1 MSVNKKKSNTKT
13 TVRILRKMKEKGQ
26 KITMLTAYD
35 YTMAKLVDQA
45 GIDAILVGDSAGNV
59 MAGYETTLS
68 VTMDEIIY
76 HAKSVKRAIQN
87 ALLVVDMPF
96 GTCSGD
102 PISSLHNAIRIMR
115 ETGAEALK
123 IEGGEELLPDI
134 KKIIAAGIPVM
145 GHLGLMPQSVHQY
158 GGFGLRAKSEA
169 EAQKLIRDAALLE
182 EAGCFAITLEKVPAS
197 LAEEIASSLKI
208 PVIGIGAGANVDG
221 QVLVV
226 HDMLGLNQ
234 EFLPKFVRKYAD
246 LGTTFTNAVSEYIL
260 DVKNSDFPS
269 AAESYEN
276 PIREII

>member
-1 MSVNKKKSNTKT
+1 MSVNKKKSNTKI
-13 TVRILRKMKEKGQ
+13 TVQILRKMKEKGQ

-68 VTMDEIIY
+68 VGIDEIIY
-76 HAKSVKRAIQN
+76 HARSVKRAIQN

-102 PISSLHNAIRIMR
+102 PISSLHNAVRIMR

-246 LGTTFTNAVSEYIL
+246 LGTDVANAVSEYIL

>member
-1 MSVNKKKSNTKT
+1 MSVNKIADKNKV
-13 TVRILRKMKEKGQ
+13 TVQIFRKMKEKGQ
-26 KITMLTAYD
+26 KISMLTAYD

-68 VTMDEIIY
+68 VTLDEIIY
-76 HAKSVKRAIQN
+76 HAKSVKRAVKN
-87 ALLVVDMPF
+87 ALIVVDMPF

-102 PISSLHNAIRIMR
+102 PKDSLHNAIRIMR

-134 KKIIAAGIPVM
+134 RKIIAAGIPVM

-158 GGFGLRAKSEA
+158 GGFGLRAKSEM
-169 EAQKLIRDAALLE
+169 EAQKLKNDAALLE
-182 EAGCFAITLEKVPAS
+182 EAGCFAVTLEKVPAA
-197 LAEEIASSLKI
+197 LAEEIALSLRI
-208 PVIGIGAGANVDG
+208 PVIGIGAGSQVDG

-234 EFLPKFVRKYAD
+234 EFLPKFVRKYAE
-246 LGTTFTNAVSEYIL
+246 LGDTVKKAVNDYIL

-269 AAESYEN
+269 VSESYEN
-276 PIREII
+276 PTKEVV

>member
-1 MSVNKKKSNTKT
+1 MSVNKKKSNTKI
-13 TVRILRKMKEKGQ
+13 TVEIFRKMKEKGQ
-26 KITMLTAYD
+26 KISMLTAYD

-68 VTMDEIIY
+68 VTINEIIY
-76 HAKSVKRAIQN
+76 HAKCVKRAIQN

-102 PISSLHNAIRIMR
+102 SISSLHNAIRIMR

-134 KKIIAAGIPVM
+134 RKIIAAGIPVM

-197 LAEEIASSLKI
+197 LAEEIALSLKI

-246 LGTTFTNAVSEYIL
+246 LGTAVTDAVSEYIL

-269 AAESYEN
+269 AGESYEN
-276 PIREII
+276 QIKEII